1 MIADRQPDVTEYD
14 LAAYDFDLPETLIAQ
29 RPADRRDGS
38 RMLVLHRDTGR
49 IEDREFSD
57 LAAYVRPVDGV
68 VLNNTRVVRAR
79 LVGRRRP
86 GGGVAELF
94 LVRRQGRGEWD
105 VLARPGR
112 RLRPGALVDLP
123 HELVAEV
130 LAVDDE
136 GRRRV
141 RFTRAG
147 RPFGTDADAQAALDA
162 AGEVPLPPYITR
174 DAPDPTDDERY
185 QTVYA
190 SARGAVAAPT
200 AGLHFT
206 SDMLE
211 RLRQQGTTIA
221 EVTLHVGYG
230 TFEPVK
236 TDDLRTHTV
245 AAEEIEVSEVTVRQ
259 LEAVR
264 QRGGRVLAVGTTSTR
279 ALETAARSGE
289 LAPFRGETDLTIRPG
304 DPFNAVDALLTNFHL
319 PKSSLLVLVSTFAGR
334 ERVLEAYHHAITER
348 YRFYSYGDC
357 MLIL

>member
-1 MIADRQPDVTEYD
+1 MPDYD
-14 LAAYDFDLPETLIAQ
+14 LAAYDFDLPEALIAQ
-29 RPADRRDGS
+29 RPAERRDAS
-38 RMLVLHRDTGR
+38 RMLVLHRETGE
-49 IEDREFSD
+49 IEDRVFSD
-57 LAAYVRPVDGV
+57 LVHYVRPEDGL

-86 GGGVAELF
+86 GGGKAELF
-94 LVRRQGRGEWD
+94 LIRRHERGEWD

-112 RLRPGALVDLP
+112 KLGPGAVVDLP
-123 HELVAEV
+123 RELVAEV
-130 LAVDDE
+130 LAVDEE

-147 RPFGTDADAQAALDA
+147 EPFASDADAQAALDA
-162 AGEVPLPPYITR
+162 AGEVPLPPYIAR
-174 DAPDPTDDERY
+174 EAPDASDDERY

-206 SDMLE
+206 PEVLE
-211 RLRQQGTTIA
+211 HLRGQGTAIC

-230 TFEPVK
+230 TFEPVRS
-236 TDDLRTHTV
+236 DDLRTHSV
-245 AAEEIEVSEVTVRQ
+245 AAEEIDVPEATVHQ
-259 LEAVR
+259 LGAVR
-264 QRGGRVLAVGTTSTR
+264 KRGGRVLAVGTTSTR

-289 LAPFRGETDLTIRPG
+289 LRSFRGETDLTIRPG
-304 DPFNAVDALLTNFHL
+304 DRFNAVDALLTNFHL

-334 ERVLEAYHHAITER
+334 KGVLEAYRHAVAER

>member
-1 MIADRQPDVTEYD
+1 MPDYD
-14 LAAYDFDLPETLIAQ
+14 LAAYDFDLPDGLIAQ
-29 RPADRRDGS
+29 RPAERRDAS
-38 RMLVLHRDTGR
+38 RMLVLHRETGK
-49 IEDREFSD
+49 IEDRVFSD
-57 LAAYVRPVDGV
+57 LVDYVRPEDGV

-79 LVGRRRP
+79 LGGRRRP
-86 GGGVAELF
+86 GGGKAELF
-94 LVRRQGRGEWD
+94 LVRRQARGEWD

-112 RLRPGALVDLP
+112 KLRPGVLVDLAD
-123 HELVAEV
+123 ELVAEV
-130 LAVDDE
+130 LGVDRE

-147 RPFGTDADAQAALDA
+147 QSFATDAEEQAALDA

-174 DAPDPTDDERY
+174 DAPDESDDERY

-190 SARGAVAAPT
+190 SSRGAVAAPT

-206 SDMLE
+206 PDVLD
-211 RLRQQGTTIA
+211 RLRAQGTTVA

-236 TDDLRTHTV
+236 TEDLRTHSV
-245 AAEEIEVSEVTVRQ
+245 AAEEIEVPETTVRQ

-264 QRGGRVLAVGTTSTR
+264 QRGGRVLAVGTTTTR
-279 ALETAARSGE
+279 ALETAASTGS
-289 LAPFRGETDLTIRPG
+289 LAPFRGPTDLTIRPG
-304 DPFNAVDALLTNFHL
+304 DRFRAVDALLTNFHL
-319 PKSSLLVLVSTFAGR
+319 PKSSLLVLVSAFAGR
-334 ERVLEAYHHAITER
+334 ELVLEAYRHAVAER